1 MGFFW
6 LDHSAA
12 RPAATRILHV
22 QLGWLVLAEE
32 TLLILLRGIASGHA
46 ASCTANICHVDESAE
61 VAVGV
66 DRTFGQNSIRFII
79 FKKYQR
85 SQIYLRQPK
94 SIVAGKF
101 YQRREVYQ
109 RQ

>member
-1 MGFFW
+1 M
-6 LDHSAA
+6 
-12 RPAATRILHV
+12 LHV

-66 DRTFGQNSIRFII
+66 TGRSGRIRSGLLFLKNTSEVKFTCASQNLLSLVNFTSDVRFTSDNR
-79 FKKYQR
+79 F
-85 SQIYLRQPK
+85 
-94 SIVAGKF
+94 A
-101 YQRREVYQ
+101 
-109 RQ
+109 